1 MRKYCISRY
10 LYKINQTYKYMYM
23 HLIVAFKNMN
33 FIFYMYSIEIFDR
46 FKSIY
51 LNINLLLLKSLNNN

>member
-1 MRKYCISRY
+1 
-10 LYKINQTYKYMYM
+10 MYM

>member
-33 FIFYMYSIEIFDR
+33 FIFYIYSIEIFDR